1 MGRVSGSRE
10 AAMALRPRRRSLVVW
25 SSGRPGHLGS
35 PIGRR
40 PERPRR
46 IPWWLR
52 ASALLMVI
60 GILRLARSAQARWEP
75 VSLLAGAFLMVIGF
89 LLPAMAGAF
98 LLGVLVLIA
107 TLLMGIRRQGRTP
120 AG

>member
-1 MGRVSGSRE
+1 M
-10 AAMALRPRRRSLVVW
+10 W
-25 SSGRPGHLGS
+25 SSGRSGHLGS

-52 ASALLMVI
+52 VGALLMVI
-60 GILRLARSAQARWEP
+60 GILRLARGARARWEP
-75 VSLLAGAFLMVIGF
+75 VSLLAGASLMVTGF

-98 LLGVLVLIA
+98 FLGVLVLIA
-107 TLLMGIRRQGRTP
+107 TLLKAIGRQGRTP
-120 AG
+120 PG

>member
-1 MGRVSGSRE
+1 M
-10 AAMALRPRRRSLVVW
+10 W
-25 SSGRPGHLGS
+25 SSGRSWHLGS

-60 GILRLARSAQARWEP
+60 GILRLARSARARWEP
-75 VSLLAGAFLMVIGF
+75 VSLLAGALLMVTGF

-98 LLGVLVLIA
+98 FLGVLVLIA
-107 TLLMGIRRQGRTP
+107 ALLKGIRRQGGTP

>member
-1 MGRVSGSRE
+1 MG
-10 AAMALRPRRRSLVVW
+10 LRPRRRSLVVW
-25 SSGRPGHLGS
+25 SSGRSGHLGS

-52 ASALLMVI
+52 ACALLIVI
-60 GILRLARSAQARWEP
+60 GVLRLGRSARTRWEP
-75 VSLLAGAFLMVIGF
+75 LSLLAGALLMVIGF
-89 LLPAMAGAF
+89 LLPAAAGAF

-107 TLLMGIRRQGRTP
+107 ALLKGIKQGRTP
-120 AG
+120 VG